1 VKFSEDAVFR
11 GPPLTIW
18 VFVSSCTAELSVG
31 NVLPVSEMPE
41 GTIACNVESRIG
53 DRGVLARCSGDYVTV
68 IGHNEENGT
77 TKIRLP
83 SGMKKTVA
91 STYVWC

>member
-1 VKFSEDAVFR
+1 
-11 GPPLTIW
+11 
-18 VFVSSCTAELSVG
+18 
-31 NVLPVSEMPE
+31 MPE

-91 STYVWC
+91 STCVHRNRVDVLPSLGVVA